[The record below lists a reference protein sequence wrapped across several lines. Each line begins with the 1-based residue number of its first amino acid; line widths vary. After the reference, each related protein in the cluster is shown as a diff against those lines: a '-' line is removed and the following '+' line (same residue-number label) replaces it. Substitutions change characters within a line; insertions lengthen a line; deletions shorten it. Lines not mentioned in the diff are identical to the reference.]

1 MKSLNKIK
9 TLDIIN
15 KFGTKTKCYL
25 TGTPIDL
32 EKDNYCFDHIVPYIN
47 KTYRIVIQ

>member
-25 TGTPIDL
+25 TGTP
-32 EKDNYCFDHIVPYIN
+32 
-47 KTYRIVIQ
+47 YRFRKR